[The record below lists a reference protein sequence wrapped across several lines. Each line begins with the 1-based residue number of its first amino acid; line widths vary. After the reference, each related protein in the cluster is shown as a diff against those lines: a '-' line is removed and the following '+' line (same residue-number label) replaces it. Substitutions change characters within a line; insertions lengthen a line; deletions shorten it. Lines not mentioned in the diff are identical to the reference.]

1 MRLLLAIAAV
11 AGGFCPAP
19 RVRST
24 RSPVA
29 GYRPAPRV
37 HGVGPRRRLL
47 ASELSELVSPEAIA
61 AFASARGPVAYGAAH
76 SAAIVLCLPI
86 TPLLELGA
94 GFCFGAPAGIA
105 TVWAAKSVASVAT
118 YGIASVAR
126 PARLAAAT
134 EKVLM
139 EQPRLRAIAD
149 DVQARGKEFT
159 LLARLSPVPSWAN
172 NYGLALAGVEF
183 EDYLPASVGAVLPAL
198 VAHVLV
204 GSSLAELSTSRGD
217 SSPALLALSAAS
229 ALVLVQRLATAP
241 ERVK

>member
-19 RVRST
+19 RVHST
-24 RSPVA
+24 
-29 GYRPAPRV
+29 
-37 HGVGPRRRLL
+37 GPRRL
-47 ASELSELVSPEAIA
+47 ATPELVSPEAIA
-61 AFASARGPVAYGAAH
+61 AFAAARGPVAYGAAH
-76 SAAIVLCLPI
+76 CAAIVLCLPI

-94 GFCFGAPAGIA
+94 GFCFGAPAGVA

-172 NYGLALAGVEF
+172 NYGLA
-183 EDYLPASVGAVLPAL
+183 
-198 VAHVLV
+198 
-204 GSSLAELSTSRGD
+204 
-217 SSPALLALSAAS
+217 SPKGPDISCS
-229 ALVLVQRLATAP
+229 
-241 ERVK
+241 

>member
-1 MRLLLAIAAV
+1 M
-11 AGGFCPAP
+11 
-19 RVRST
+19 
-24 RSPVA
+24 
-29 GYRPAPRV
+29 
-37 HGVGPRRRLL
+37 
-47 ASELSELVSPEAIA
+47 
-61 AFASARGPVAYGAAH
+61 
-76 SAAIVLCLPI
+76 
-86 TPLLELGA
+86 ELGA
-94 GFCFGAPAGIA
+94 GFCFGAPAGVA

-118 YGIASVAR
+118 YGIASVAKPER
-126 PARLAAAT
+126 METAA
-134 EKVLM
+134 KRVLL

-183 EDYLPASVGAVLPAL
+183 EDYLPASVVAVLPAL

-204 GSSLAELSTSRGD
+204 GSSLAELSTSGGD

-241 ERVK
+241 KRVK

>member
-1 MRLLLAIAAV
+1 MRLLLATAAV

-19 RVRST
+19 RVHST
-24 RSPVA
+24 R
-29 GYRPAPRV
+29 
-37 HGVGPRRRLL
+37 RL
-47 ASELSELVSPEAIA
+47 ATPELVTPDAIA
-61 AFASARGPVAYGAAH
+61 AFAAARGPVAYGAAH
-76 SAAIVLCLPI
+76 CAAIVLCLPI

-94 GFCFGAPAGIA
+94 GFCFGVPAGIA
-105 TVWAAKSVASVAT
+105 TVWAAKSVASVTT
-118 YGIASVAR
+118 YGIASVAKPER
-126 PARLAAAT
+126 METAA
-134 EKVLM
+134 KRVLL

-149 DVQARGKEFT
+149 DVQSRGKEFT

-183 EDYLPASVGAVLPAL
+183 EDYLPASVVAVLPAL

-204 GSSLAELSTSRGD
+204 GSSLAELSTSSGGD
-217 SSPALLALSAAS
+217 SSPVLLALSAAS

>member
-1 MRLLLAIAAV
+1 MRLLAIAAV

-19 RVRST
+19 RVHST
-24 RSPVA
+24 RSPVT
-29 GYRPAPRV
+29 GYPPAPRL
-37 HGVGPRRRLL
+37 HSSGPRRRLS
-47 ASELSELVSPEAIA
+47 ASELSELVSPDAIA

-76 SAAIVLCLPI
+76 CAAIVLCLPI

-94 GFCFGAPAGIA
+94 GFCFGVPAGIA

-118 YGIASVAR
+118 YGIASVAKPER
-126 PARLAAAT
+126 METAA
-134 EKVLM
+134 KRVLL

-172 NYGLALAGVEF
+172 NYGLALAGVRF
-183 EDYLPASVGAVLPAL
+183 DDYLPASVVAVLPAL

-204 GSSLAELSTSRGD
+204 GSSLAELSTSGGD

-229 ALVLVQRLATAP
+229 ALALVQRLATAP

>member
-19 RVRST
+19 RVHST
-24 RSPVA
+24 
-29 GYRPAPRV
+29 GT
-37 HGVGPRRRLL
+37 RRL
-47 ASELSELVSPEAIA
+47 ATPELVSPDAIA
-61 AFASARGPVAYGAAH
+61 AFAAARGPVAYGAAH
-76 SAAIVLCLPI
+76 CAAIVLCLPI

-94 GFCFGAPAGIA
+94 GFCFGAPAGVA

-126 PARLAAAT
+126 PTRLAAAT

-183 EDYLPASVGAVLPAL
+183 EDYLPASVAAAMGWANRILPVCPPRGGPGAFNDYVLAQRAAPA
-198 VAHVLV
+198 VSDTTA
-204 GSSLAELSTSRGD
+204 
-217 SSPALLALSAAS
+217 SSPGL
-229 ALVLVQRLATAP
+229 
-241 ERVK
+241 